1 MNSRADARYHRLEN
15 DSMSALGLMPQALC
29 SRLLRRLTANSISSL
44 LICCCLLLAT
54 TASASIRH
62 IWAVNDGEK
71 VERDDLSNP
80 NKQTNSAW
88 DGQTIKTFGARN
100 EIIAFQ
106 VIIEA
111 DQNGIDG

>member
-29 SRLLRRLTANSISSL
+29 SRLLRRLKANSISSL

-71 VERDDLSNP
+71 IERDDLKNF
-80 NKQTNSAW
+80 NMQTNSDW
-88 DGQTIKTFGARN
+88 DCFFFFKQKTAY

-111 DQNGIDG
+111 DQNGI